1 MKMLKH
7 IPTGRVYVYNAQLAR
22 AEGMEEFDDPD
33 FGKQP
38 EPAPEDTK
46 APEDKQPGPDD
57 GDQGGGNQLDPE
69 ASKSLGEMTR
79 DELLTVAEKE
89 SEIRGDG
96 VALSRMKKADLI
108 AYITG
113 QQTGEGA

>member
-1 MKMLKH
+1 MRMLKH
-7 IPTGRVYVYNAQLAR
+7 IQTGRVYVFNAQLAR
-22 AEGMEEFDDPD
+22 AEGMEEFHDPD
-33 FGKQP
+33 FGK
-38 EPAPEDTK
+38 PAEAVQEAQQ
-46 APEDKQPGPDD
+46 APPVEQGENEER
-57 GDQGGGNQLDPE
+57 GGGNQIDPL
-69 ASKSLGEMTR
+69 ASKSLDEMTR

-96 VALSRMKKADLI
+96 MALSRMKKADLI